1 MATDKD
7 VKVSKDGS
15 PAAARAPTREATG
28 APDAPTPNVCTTAGF
43 VGVFIMGKYY
53 EVPNALTIMKAMEYA
68 GYKLVRGAGC
78 REGFCGACATVFR
91 RHGDYKLYSGLAC
104 QTMVEDGM
112 WLAQIPFFPAEKAVY
127 DVRTLAPTV
136 NTLLRYYPELA
147 RCVSCNSCTKVCPQ
161 EIKVMDYVN
170 EALRGDIERAATTSF
185 DCIMCGLCAARCHA
199 EMPQYYIGLLARR
212 LYAAHIAPRAPDLA
226 KRVKELEAGAFDAE
240 IETLKKSDLAT
251 LKDLYKKRVV
261 EKG

>member
-1 MATDKD
+1 MANEKD
-7 VKVSKDGS
+7 EAGRKVQAQGE
-15 PAAARAPTREATG
+15 RAPTREATG
-28 APDAPTPNVCTTAGF
+28 TPDAPLPNVCTTAGF

-53 EVPNALTIMKAMEYA
+53 EVPDSLTIMKAMEYS

-91 RHGDYKLYSGLAC
+91 RRGDYKLYSGLAC

-112 WLAQIPFFPAEKAVY
+112 YLAQIPFFPAEKAVY
-127 DVRTLAPTV
+127 DVRTLEPTV
-136 NTLLRYYPELA
+136 QTLLRYYPELA

-170 EALRGDIERAATTSF
+170 EALRGDIARAAHTSF

-199 EMPQYYIGLLARR
+199 EMPQYLIALLARR
-212 LYAAHIAPRAPDLA
+212 LYAAHIAPKAPDLA
-226 KRVKELEAGAFDAE
+226 RRVKELEDGVFDAE
-240 IETLKKSDLAT
+240 IERLKRSDLAT
-251 LKDLYKKRVV
+251 LKALYKARVV
-261 EKG
+261 EKE